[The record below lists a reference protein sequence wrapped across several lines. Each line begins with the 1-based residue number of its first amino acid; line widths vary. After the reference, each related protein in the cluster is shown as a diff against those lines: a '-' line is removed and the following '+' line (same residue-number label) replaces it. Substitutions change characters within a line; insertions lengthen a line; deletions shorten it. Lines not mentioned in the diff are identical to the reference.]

1 MPCKSDCSVLQILLQ
16 GILFIRLIHS
26 VVSAVILL
34 YCQLIYIT
42 FQIFILTIIL
52 YMHDVAEIKT

>member
-1 MPCKSDCSVLQILLQ
+1 MPGKSDCSILQILLPD
-16 GILFIRLIHS
+16 ILIIRLIYS

-52 YMHDVAEIKT
+52 YMHDAIEIKT

>member
-16 GILFIRLIHS
+16 GILIIRLIYS
-26 VVSAVILL
+26 VVSTVILL

-42 FQIFILTIIL
+42 FQILILTIIL
-52 YMHDVAEIKT
+52 YMHDAAEIKT

>member
-1 MPCKSDCSVLQILLQ
+1 MPCKSDCSILQILLP
-16 GILFIRLIHS
+16 GILIIRLIYS

-42 FQIFILTIIL
+42 FQILILTIIL
-52 YMHDVAEIKT
+52 YMHDAAEIKT

>member
-16 GILFIRLIHS
+16 GILFIRLIYS

-42 FQIFILTIIL
+42 FQILILTIIL
-52 YMHDVAEIKT
+52 YMHDAAEIKT